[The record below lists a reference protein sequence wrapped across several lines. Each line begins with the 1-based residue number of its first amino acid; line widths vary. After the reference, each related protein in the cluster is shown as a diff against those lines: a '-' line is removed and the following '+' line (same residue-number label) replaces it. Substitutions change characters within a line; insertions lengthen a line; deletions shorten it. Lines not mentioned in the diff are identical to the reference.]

1 MSLSKDFADELM
13 RSLDS
18 AESGDPG
25 RWLTVGEIREIAD
38 HLTTP
43 FPEDFSII
51 DVINDLLAK
60 GWIETDHG
68 GSVDTALYRISA
80 KGQIRAAA
88 SVNYVDH
95 FNQAMSAIPD
105 LESEDSLIAEEEVL
119 DKSQNDEPIRVD
131 TADWTGLAKAVSPQN
146 IKTIRDQ
153 SKALQLAIMQ
163 SDADIQT
170 KTDACKRVEAVI
182 ILLEAPNVPWREVV
196 SLLSHPA
203 LNAFFATTSLIQ
215 FIIGLAA

>member
-1 MSLSKDFADELM
+1 MSLPKAFADELL

-18 AESGDPG
+18 GESIDPG
-25 RWLTVGEIREIAD
+25 RFLTVGEIREIAD
-38 HLTTP
+38 HLATP
-43 FPEDFSII
+43 FPENLSII
-51 DVINDLLAK
+51 DVINDLLNK

-95 FNQAMSAIPD
+95 FNEAMSAIPD
-105 LESEDSLIAEEEVL
+105 LESDDSQVAEDKVL
-119 DKSQNDEPIRVD
+119 DSSQSDEPIRVD
-131 TADWTGLAKAVSPQN
+131 TTDWTGLAKAVSPQN
-146 IKTIRDQ
+146 LRAIRDQ

-182 ILLEAPNVPWREVV
+182 VLLEAPNVPWREVV
-196 SLLSHPA
+196 NLLNHPTVT
-203 LNAFFATTSLIQ
+203 AFFAAVSLIQ